1 MPEQSSFMVSW
12 PSNRLGLGQCSI
24 ATKKALGL
32 NAEGAAINATLDF
45 TRAPVGSS
53 AGYAVQATL
62 RRLGRQNKFSL

>member
-1 MPEQSSFMVSW
+1 MPDQPSFMASW

-45 TRAPVGSS
+45 TLS
-53 AGYAVQATL
+53 AGYAIQATL
-62 RRLGRQNKFSL
+62 RRLGRQNKLSL